1 MAANVQDSP
10 LMRGSFRRYTRWF
23 IAWASLVALGGWL
36 LPPLVNVERYR
47 RRLKSELEQEL
58 GRPVDFGAVSVRL
71 LPRPGFSIQNAAIG
85 EAPGFGDEPFARIE
99 RIECDVR
106 WRSLWQSR
114 LSFDRLR
121 LEHASF
127 NLVRRPEGGWNLAS
141 LIGRE
146 APARGGTA
154 AGSPPADAGG
164 PLRLESEGARLDFKI
179 GADKKPFAVTNVA
192 ARLDLDFT
200 RGNVNFRLAGEPIRT
215 DMSLPTPGRVEL
227 EGEWTP
233 GEKLSGPLAAT
244 LRTEGAL
251 LYDWIPLLTG
261 RNPDL
266 YGVLDLQADLRGS
279 IYSFQ
284 FEGRG
289 TLRQLHRS
297 ELPPPADAMPATLYA
312 RGQFDAREGG
322 RVVVE
327 SADASFRDLIL
338 QSSGIVEQV
347 FSAPQM
353 DLVVAVEHS
362 RLEDFF
368 QLARRFASGAGAAGL
383 SGRLDGLVTVRGPWR
398 EPRLGGFFKA
408 QQPRLI
414 AGGTTFPMS
423 DLDLRVN
430 ETGIRLAPVRVMVA
444 PRVELVAE
452 AVFRPPAPPTM
463 RSKQI
468 SAPSPPSAG
477 EPHAFG
483 LRGLQYDLALSAKA
497 VPVSDLVRFSRSLG
511 IRAAREVDAQGIA
524 TASFGLTGKVWPITP
539 PAWHGQAELR
549 GTRLFLPGLTEP
561 LHLPH
566 ARLEISENRI
576 VVDPVTAVIGT
587 SVFTGRL
594 EHQGGRSVPWTFN
607 AHTSQLS
614 LEQSALWFDVLGH
627 RPPLPLLARIPGI
640 RSLLE
645 QRTAASSLF
654 AGLNASGRFSVAT
667 LTYHSV
673 TLTNVVASAAVSG
686 RTVQLGV
693 ESFRAGGGR
702 GAGDIRVDLTASPP
716 RVVVDA
722 RLSGAAIAPLAL
734 RLPPELGKMRGS
746 YSAAGHFEMRGLT
759 AGEISS
765 SIHGQAFLRMRNV
778 SFGGFDPVAALA
790 RAQGRAPD
798 PTRPDTMLR
807 SASFVLSV
815 EDRRVTLAES
825 PVLIGGTELRV
836 GGVYEFGG
844 TADLSIATDAR
855 RVWDSE
861 RSRTAAS
868 RGAQSAG
875 EPPPSPE
882 VPPFHLQGP
891 LNRLAPVRPEQA
903 SRQAP

>member
-1 MAANVQDSP
+1 
-10 LMRGSFRRYTRWF
+10 MRESFHRYARWF
-23 IAWASLVALGGWL
+23 IAGASLVALAGWL
-36 LPPLVNVERYR
+36 LPPLVTVERYR
-47 RRLKSELEQEL
+47 RRLKSELEREL
-58 GRPVDFGAVSVRL
+58 GRPVNFGAVSVRL
-71 LPRPGFSIQNAAIG
+71 LPRPGFSIQNAVIG

-99 RIECDVR
+99 RIACDVR

-127 NLVRRPEGGWNLAS
+127 NLVRNPDGEWNIAS

-146 APARGGTA
+146 APASGGRA
-154 AGSPPADAGG
+154 LGPPPAGAGG
-164 PLRLESEGARLDFKI
+164 PLRLEAEDARLDFKI
-179 GADKKPFAVTNVA
+179 GADKKPFALTNVA
-192 ARLDLDFT
+192 ARFDLDFT
-200 RGNVNFRLAGEPIRT
+200 RGRVNFRLAGEPIRT
-215 DMSLPTPGRVEL
+215 DMSLPTPGGVEL

-233 GEKLSGPLAAT
+233 GEKLSGPLTAT
-244 LRTEGAL
+244 LRTEGSL

-266 YGVLDLQADLRGS
+266 FGVLDLQADLRGS
-279 IYSFQ
+279 IYSFE

-289 TLRQLHRS
+289 TLLQLHRW
-297 ELPPPADAMPATLYA
+297 ELPPPADAMPTTVYV
-312 RGQFDAREGG
+312 RGQFDAREPS

-327 SADASFRDLIL
+327 SADASFRDTTLHA
-338 QSSGIVEQV
+338 SGNVEQV
-347 FSAPQM
+347 FSSPQM
-353 DLVVAVEHS
+353 DLVLAIEHS

-368 QLARRFASGAGAAGL
+368 QLARRFTSSAGAARL
-383 SGRLDGLVTVRGPWR
+383 SGRVDGLVSVRGPWR
-398 EPRLGGFFKA
+398 EPRLVGFLKA
-408 QQPRLI
+408 QQPHLI

-430 ETGIRLAPVRVMVA
+430 ETGIRLAPVRVLVA

-452 AVFRPPAPPTM
+452 AGIQPPAPSKTLSSAEGPTK
-463 RSKQI
+463 RLNRVSV
-468 SAPSPPSAG
+468 PSPRTAG
-477 EPHAFG
+477 EPHAIG
-483 LRGLQYDLALSAKA
+483 LRGLQYDLAFSAKA

-511 IRAAREVDAQGIA
+511 IRAARELDAQGLA
-524 TASFGLTGKVWPITP
+524 TVSFDLTGEVWPLTP
-539 PAWHGQAELR
+539 PAWHGQAEFR

-576 VVDPVTAVIGT
+576 VADPVTAVIGT

-594 EHQGGRSVPWTFN
+594 EHQGDRSVPWTFSARA
-607 AHTSQLS
+607 AHLS

-654 AGLNASGRFSVAT
+654 AGLNAQGRFSAAT

-673 TLTNVVASAAVSG
+673 TLTNVEASAAVSG
-686 RTVQLGV
+686 RTVHMGV

-702 GAGDIRVDLTASPP
+702 GAGDIKVDLTASPP

-722 RLSGAAIAPLAL
+722 RLNGAAIAPLAS
-734 RLPPELGKMRGS
+734 RLPPALGKMRGS

-765 SIHGQAFLRMRNV
+765 SIHGQASLGMRNV
-778 SFGGFDPVAALA
+778 SFGGFDPLAALA
-790 RAQGRAPD
+790 RAQQGRVPD
-798 PTRPDTMLR
+798 PSRPEPMLR
-807 SASFVLSV
+807 SASLVLRV
-815 EDRRVTLAES
+815 QDRRVTLAES

-844 TADLSIATDAR
+844 TADLSIAAEVR
-855 RVWDSE
+855 RVG
-861 RSRTAAS
+861 S
-868 RGAQSAG
+868 RGVQSA
-875 EPPPSPE
+875 EETAVSPE
-882 VPPFHLQGP
+882 TPPLHLVGP
-891 LNRLAPVRPEQA
+891 LDRLAPVRPEQA
-903 SRQAP
+903 SRGAP